1 MSTTS
6 VCDQIALYLG
16 GALPFRSLHK
26 DVSIPVDIITVCLC
40 TVSRDYLFMQW
51 NMRRVHSLSYC
62 SLSSL
67 LSSFISIWLQILY
80 AKILQHFFY
89 SMDPGQHG
97 INIMTSSISNR
108 KIFIHSSFLV
118 MYVQYIINLY
128 CIYYILSGGRNEG
141 DSITGLHTPCQDS
154 EMGFPVGPPK
164 PSFQSLQEFGTF
176 SPGETGHI
184 QPVCSWLDSTVVRE
198 GFMYP
203 QECKQGKLLTTSK
216 GWDRGIEG
224 DLLLRYP
231 H

>member
-26 DVSIPVDIITVCLC
+26 EVSIPVDIITVCLC

-89 SMDPGQHG
+89 SMDPGQND
-97 INIMTSSISNR
+97 IIIMTSSISNR
-108 KIFIHSSFLV
+108 KIFNHSSFLV

-128 CIYYILSGGRNEG
+128 IVYIIYYLVEETRAILSLACILPVKTQKWDSQLDLRN
-141 DSITGLHTPCQDS
+141 HHFNPCRSS
-154 EMGFPVGPPK
+154 EPSAQEKPV
-164 PSFQSLQEFGTF
+164 TF
-176 SPGETGHI
+176 SPCAHGWTPLLSEKDLCI
-184 QPVCSWLDSTVVRE
+184 LRSVSRE
-198 GFMYP
+198 SF
-203 QECKQGKLLTTSK
+203 
-216 GWDRGIEG
+216 
-224 DLLLRYP
+224 
-231 H
+231 